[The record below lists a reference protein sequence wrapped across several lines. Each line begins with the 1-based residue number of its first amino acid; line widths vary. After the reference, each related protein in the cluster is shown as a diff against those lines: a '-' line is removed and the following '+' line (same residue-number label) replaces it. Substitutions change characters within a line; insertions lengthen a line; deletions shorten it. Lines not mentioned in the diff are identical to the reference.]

1 MNDPATRNPTRR
13 LLHTRHIVCNGYE
26 RSDGLFDIEAR
37 LTDIKADTAD
47 LLYKQVPAGEPLHD
61 LRITLTI
68 DATGLI
74 RRASASTDT
83 GPSPYCAQINAAY
96 ESLAGVRIAAG
107 FRQQVKERVGGKHGC
122 THLTE
127 LLGPLATTALQTLM
141 GTRPGGGNADAHLAQ
156 MIDTC
161 HAWRADGEVVRFV
174 RKRRSETSRDCD
186 AVIDAEKPAIVARS
200 LTDA

>member
-96 ESLAGVRIAAG
+96 KSLAGVRIAAG

>member
-1 MNDPATRNPTRR
+1 MNDPATRKPTRR
-13 LLHTRHIVCNGYE
+13 LLHTRHIVCSGYE

-74 RRASASTDT
+74 RRANASTDT

-141 GTRPGGGNADAHLAQ
+141 GTRPGGGDADAHLAQ
-156 MIDTC
+156 MTDTC

-174 RKRRSETSRDCD
+174 RKRRSETSRDRD
-186 AVIDAEKPAIVARS
+186 AAIDAEKPTIVARS
-200 LTDA
+200 LSDA